1 MLQFVRQITEK
12 SRPRSIGPGKA
23 AIETASCSPGN
34 LRGSAD
40 FIDSSPGPRC
50 CPGRRRRPVVLR
62 QPLAMAVFRIF
73 AAMGTGRK
81 SASDPSGAA
90 IQSKRTVIRKEVP
103 GDISFHVET
112 NRRSMTPLQ
121 RNLKQNATVILLL
134 RTAPWTRSF
143 SILFS
148 YNYRITSTC

>member
-23 AIETASCSPGN
+23 AIETTSCSPGN

-62 QPLAMAVFRIF
+62 FPGPGGVPALRRHGQEGSLR
-73 AAMGTGRK
+73 
-81 SASDPSGAA
+81 SDPSGAA

-103 GDISFHVET
+103 GDISFHIET
-112 NRRSMTPLQ
+112 NRHSMTPLQ
-121 RNLKQNATVILLL
+121 RNLKQNTIVILFT
-134 RTAPWTRSF
+134 RTARWTRSF

-148 YNYRITSTC
+148 YNYHFALPC

>member
-12 SRPRSIGPGKA
+12 SRPQSIGSGKA
-23 AIETASCSPGN
+23 AIDTASCSPGN

-40 FIDSSPGPRC
+40 FIDSSPGPVAVPGAAGGQLFFASPWPWRC
-50 CPGRRRRPVVLR
+50 SGSSPPWAQEGSLR
-62 QPLAMAVFRIF
+62 
-73 AAMGTGRK
+73 
-81 SASDPSGAA
+81 SDPSGAA

-121 RNLKQNATVILLL
+121 RNLKQNTMGSCFQERALDAVFFHIV
-134 RTAPWTRSF
+134 F
-143 SILFS
+143 V
-148 YNYRITSTC
+148 